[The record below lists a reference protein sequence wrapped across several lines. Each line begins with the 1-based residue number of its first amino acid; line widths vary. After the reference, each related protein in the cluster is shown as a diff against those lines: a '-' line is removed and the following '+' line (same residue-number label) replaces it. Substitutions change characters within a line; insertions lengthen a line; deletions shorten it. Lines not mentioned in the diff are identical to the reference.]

1 VKKKHKKSIKKRIIL
16 TSLLNV
22 LIPVIILG
30 IFTNLICYNISISY
44 VLQNLESTANTAAGR
59 ISWQLKA
66 YQNIAL
72 ETGGNSRLTG
82 ADSSDADKQNT
93 VNNIVAGYGFERG
106 IVINASGIGL
116 DGADYSSSEYFQQS
130 MKGHAFVSDPFV
142 HTDANGEMAIAITA
156 PIWENSIFGGTV
168 AGVVRFDPNEEF
180 LNDITRDLLASANG
194 STYILNNKG
203 TIIAD
208 PDTNIVR
215 EQTNITELAQS
226 DSTYAELAKLHKR
239 MVAQEA
245 GSASIKVN
253 GQTTLVGFAPIPD
266 MNGWSIAVS
275 APSTDFLMAT
285 YLAMAVSLILIMLA
299 AVIACIVSIRT
310 GKSIG
315 NPISVCAERLQQM
328 IQGDLTSPVA
338 VSNTDDEIGDLLR
351 SMQQLQKSLN
361 MVISDIDIFLD
372 KFATGDFTASSTC
385 PDSYVGDF
393 SGIIQA
399 MDNMKAK
406 LTNTM
411 RSIEDSAN
419 KVSDGAEQV
428 SNSSQILAQGTTEQA
443 STVERLSATSEDIS
457 THINQT
463 ADYAKTALE
472 GTNRTYD
479 EIRICSTHMDDL
491 MQAMTVINGKSSE
504 ISSVIKTI
512 EDIAFQ
518 TNILALNAAV
528 EAARAGAAGKGFS
541 VVADEVRNL
550 AGKCGEA
557 AKSTATLIQE
567 TVKAVENGSML
578 SSETEQSLREVVE
591 NAQTILDAVTNISD
605 AAHQQ
610 AIAVGQ
616 VSDSIQQISSVV
628 QSNAASAEESA
639 GASGELSQQASLLK
653 QLVGQFQLPS

>member
-1 VKKKHKKSIKKRIIL
+1 MKKKKKHSIKNRIIL

-30 IFTNLICYNISISY
+30 IFTNLICYGISISY
-44 VLQNLESTANTAAGR
+44 VLQNLESTADTAAGR
-59 ISWQLKA
+59 ISWQMKA

-82 ADSSDADKQNT
+82 KDISDEDKQAT
-93 VNNIVAGYGFERG
+93 INNIIAGYGFDRG
-106 IVINASGIGL
+106 TVIKASGIGL
-116 DGADYSSSEYFQQS
+116 DGTDYSSMEYFQQS
-130 MKGHAFVSDPFV
+130 MKGNAFVSDPV
-142 HTDANGEMAIAITA
+142 MDAGENGEMAIAITA
-156 PIWENSIFGGTV
+156 PLWENSIFGGTV

-180 LNDITRDLLASANG
+180 LNDITRDLLISENG

-203 TIIAD
+203 TIIANQD
-208 PDTNIVR
+208 SNVVR
-215 EQTNITELAQS
+215 EQINIIELAQS
-226 DSTYAELAKLHKR
+226 DSAYAELAEQHKS

-245 GSASIKVN
+245 GSASIKEN
-253 GQTTLVGFAPIPD
+253 GETTLIGFAPIPET
-266 MNGWSIAVS
+266 NGWSIAVS

-285 YLAMAVSLILIMLA
+285 YLAIAVSLILIVLA
-299 AVIACIVSIRT
+299 AAIACIVSVKT

-315 NPISVCAERLQQM
+315 NPISICAERMQQM
-328 IQGDLTSPVA
+328 IHGDLTSPVA
-338 VSNTDDEIGDLLR
+338 VSKNDDEIGDLFS

-361 MVISDIDIFLD
+361 MVISDIDISLD
-372 KFATGDFTASSTC
+372 KFASGDFTVVSTC
-385 PDSYVGDF
+385 PDSYIGDF
-393 SGIIQA
+393 SGINHA
-399 MDNMKAK
+399 MENMKAK

-411 RSIEDSAN
+411 RSIEGSAI

-428 SNSSQILAQGTTEQA
+428 SNSSQTLAQGTTEQA
-443 STVERLSATSEDIS
+443 SAVEQLSATSGDIS
-457 THINQT
+457 MHINQT
-463 ADYAKTALE
+463 ADFAKTALE

-479 EIRICSTHMDDL
+479 EIRTCSSHMNDL
-491 MQAMTVINGKSSE
+491 MQAMAVINGKSSE
-504 ISSVIKTI
+504 VSSVIKTI

-557 AKSTATLIQE
+557 AKSTTTLIEE

-578 SSETEQSLREVVE
+578 SSETEQSLNKVVE
-591 NAQTILDAVTNISD
+591 NAQMILDAVTNISN
-605 AAHQQ
+605 ATHEQ

-616 VSDSIQQISSVV
+616 VSDGIEQISSVV
-628 QSNAASAEESA
+628 QNNAASAEESA
-639 GASGELSQQASLLK
+639 GASDELSQQASLLK
-653 QLVGQFQLPS
+653 QLVDQFQLPS

>member
-1 VKKKHKKSIKKRIIL
+1 MKKKNKQSIKKRIIL

-30 IFTNLICYNISISY
+30 IFTNLICYGISISY

-72 ETGGNSRLTG
+72 ETGGNSHLTG

-106 IVINASGIGL
+106 MVINADGIGL

-130 MKGHAFVSDPFV
+130 MKGNAFVSDPFV
-142 HTDANGEMAIAITA
+142 HADANGEMAVAITA

-203 TIIAD
+203 TVIAD

-239 MVAQEA
+239 MIAQEA
-245 GSASIKVN
+245 GSASIKEN

-285 YLAMAVSLILIMLA
+285 YLAMAVSLILIVLS

-315 NPISVCAERLQQM
+315 NPISVCAERLRQM

-361 MVISDIDIFLD
+361 LVISDIDIFLD

-406 LTNTM
+406 LTDTL

-428 SNSSQILAQGTTEQA
+428 SNSSQTLAQGTTEQA
-443 STVERLSATSEDIS
+443 SAVEQLSATSGDIS

-479 EIRICSTHMDDL
+479 EIRTCSTHMDDL
-491 MQAMTVINGKSSE
+491 MQAMTVINGKSNE

-528 EAARAGAAGKGFS
+528 EAARAGAAGKGFA

-550 AGKCGEA
+550 AGKCGDA
-557 AKSTATLIQE
+557 AKGTTMLIEE

-578 SSETEQSLREVVE
+578 SSETEQSLRKVVE
-591 NAQTILDAVTNISD
+591 NAQTILDAVTNISN
-605 AAHQQ
+605 ATHEQ

-616 VSDSIQQISSVV
+616 VSDGIEQISSVV

-653 QLVGQFQLPS
+653 LLVDQFKLPS

>member
-1 VKKKHKKSIKKRIIL
+1 MKKKNKHSIKTRIIL

-22 LIPVIILG
+22 LIPVVILG
-30 IFTNLICYNISISY
+30 IFTNLVCYGISISY
-44 VLQNLESTANTAAGR
+44 VLQNLESTADTAAGR

-82 ADSSDADKQNT
+82 EDISDADKQT
-93 VNNIVAGYGFERG
+93 TINNIVKGYGFERG
-106 IVINASGIGL
+106 MVINTDGIGL
-116 DGADYSSSEYFQQS
+116 DGTDYSSREYFQQS
-130 MKGHAFVSDPFV
+130 VKGNAFVSDPIMRSDV
-142 HTDANGEMAIAITA
+142 NGEMEISITA
-156 PIWENSIFGGTV
+156 PLWENSIFGGTV
-168 AGVVRFDPNEEF
+168 AGVVRFDPDEEF
-180 LNDITRDLLASANG
+180 LNDITRDLLASENG

-208 PDTNIVR
+208 PDTNVVR
-215 EQTNITELAQS
+215 EQVNLIELSQS
-226 DSTYAELAKLHKR
+226 DSAYAELAELHKR

-245 GSASIKVN
+245 GSASIKEN
-253 GQTTLVGFAPIPD
+253 GQTMLIGFAPIPD
-266 MNGWSIAVS
+266 TNGWSIAVS

-285 YLAMAVSLILIMLA
+285 YLAIAVSLILIVLA
-299 AVIACIVSIRT
+299 AAIACIVSVKT

-315 NPISVCAERLQQM
+315 NPISVCAERLRQM
-328 IQGDLTSPVA
+328 IQGDLTSPVV
-338 VSNTDDEIGDLLR
+338 VSKTDDEIGDLLS
-351 SMQQLQKSLN
+351 SMHQLQKSLN
-361 MVISDIDIFLD
+361 MVIGDIDISLG
-372 KFATGDFTASSTC
+372 KFASGDFTTASTC
-385 PDSYVGDF
+385 PDSYIGDF
-393 SGIIQA
+393 SGISQA
-399 MDNMKAK
+399 MENMKAK
-406 LTNTM
+406 LTDTM
-411 RSIEDSAN
+411 RSIEGSAI

-428 SNSSQILAQGTTEQA
+428 SNSSQTLAQGTTEQA
-443 STVERLSATSEDIS
+443 SAIEQLSATSGDIS
-457 THINQT
+457 MHINQT
-463 ADYAKTALE
+463 ADFAKTALE

-479 EIRICSTHMDDL
+479 EIRVCSTHMDDL

-528 EAARAGAAGKGFS
+528 EAARAGSAGKGFA

-557 AKSTATLIQE
+557 AKSTTTLIEE
-567 TVKAVENGSML
+567 TVKAVENGSLL
-578 SSETEQSLREVVE
+578 SSETEQSLKKVVE
-591 NAQTILDAVTNISD
+591 NAQMILDSVTNISN
-605 AAHQQ
+605 ATHEQ

-616 VSDSIQQISSVV
+616 VSDGIEQIASVV
-628 QSNAASAEESA
+628 QNNAASAEESA